1 MRYEDI
7 ELVRLL
13 RPVDAFGLSDDRV
26 YPLPAGTIGTVVT
39 PGEKG
44 CQAEF
49 QIDLPDGEY
58 EYAIA
63 SLDAADA
70 DPIPRS
76 EWPALVQA
84 RESARNAQPPISG
97 AA

>member
-1 MRYEDI
+1 MRYEEI

-13 RPVDAFGLSDDRV
+13 RPIEVFGEEDGRL
-26 YPLPAGTIGTVVT
+26 YALPAGTIGTVVT
-39 PGEKG
+39 AGEKS

-49 QIDLPDGEY
+49 LIALGGDEY
-58 EYAIA
+58 ECAIA

-84 RESARNAQPPISG
+84 RENARNAQAPISG